1 MSQIASLTVAKAARP
16 LSCGLAGDVGVVPH
30 QDGRA
35 SLIVTAFVLMI
46 IMSGLCGCSIPLD
59 DIDAIRIGAVSPST
73 LQKMASFNMDR
84 AAPIFLR
91 VFKEESTLEV
101 WKQNR
106 TGKYTLLNT
115 YPICKLSGKLGPKI
129 SEGDRQAPEGFYQI
143 TPEQMFPLSREYLAF
158 NIGFPNA
165 FDRSLGRSGSFIMVH
180 GGCASIGCYAM
191 THQQMDEIYRLI
203 DEAFSGGQNAVPF
216 EAFPFRM
223 TADNLAR
230 HAPNNPNASFWIMLK
245 AGSDSFLETGKPP
258 TIVVCDHRYV
268 FNPPTANKLD
278 PSAPCPPGFASLSVV
293 EDAQSSKSTVEV
305 AAPSHRPPAEGKE
318 TLLRKRF
325 AGPPRVHKAERSRHL
340 AAEQARSARADRR
353 VFPVLTTS
361 VPPPR
366 KSQNFAQP

>member
-1 MSQIASLTVAKAARP
+1 
-16 LSCGLAGDVGVVPH
+16 
-30 QDGRA
+30 
-35 SLIVTAFVLMI
+35 
-46 IMSGLCGCSIPLD
+46 
-59 DIDAIRIGAVSPST
+59 
-73 LQKMASFNMDR
+73 
-84 AAPIFLR
+84 
-91 VFKEESTLEV
+91 
-101 WKQNR
+101 
-106 TGKYTLLNT
+106 
-115 YPICKLSGKLGPKI
+115 
-129 SEGDRQAPEGFYQI
+129 
-143 TPEQMFPLSREYLAF
+143 
-158 NIGFPNA
+158 
-165 FDRSLGRSGSFIMVH
+165 
-180 GGCASIGCYAM
+180 
-191 THQQMDEIYRLI
+191 
-203 DEAFSGGQNAVPF
+203 
-216 EAFPFRM
+216 M
-223 TADNLAR
+223 TAENLLR
-230 HAPNNPNASFWIMLK
+230 HAPNNPNASFWTMLK

-340 AAEQARSARADRR
+340 AAEQARSPRADRH